1 MHMRKLLPII
11 LAFMLMLTGCGMGD
25 AVASDKPAPEGTQT
39 AADDKLDIVS
49 FALGEHMGTVDTET
63 ENGETRYIIRLTLPS
78 DFDFKRAAANIE
90 LAEGASIDTA
100 SPCIVDDIG
109 GRPVLNLT
117 LEPRSLMVRN
127 GNAVRSYEFDIGLE

>member
-1 MHMRKLLPII
+1 MRKLLPII

-78 DFDFKRAAANIE
+78 DFDFKRAVANIE
-90 LAEGASIDTA
+90 LTEGASIDTA

>member
-11 LAFMLMLTGCGMGD
+11 LAVMLMLAGCGKGD

-49 FALGEHMGTVDTET
+49 FALGEHMGTVDTEM

-78 DFDFKRAAANIE
+78 DFDFKRAVANIE

>member
-1 MHMRKLLPII
+1 MRKLLPII
-11 LAFMLMLTGCGMGD
+11 LAVMLILTGCGMGD

-49 FALGEHMGTVDTET
+49 FALGEHMGTVDTEM

-78 DFDFKRAAANIE
+78 DFDFKRAVANIE

>member
-1 MHMRKLLPII
+1 MHMRKLLPIT
-11 LAFMLMLTGCGMGD
+11 LAIMLILTGCGRGD
-25 AVASDKPAPEGTQT
+25 T
-39 AADDKLDIVS
+39 AADRPAVAEANIQAAASPDILS

-78 DFDFKRAAANIE
+78 DFDFKRAVANIE

>member
-1 MHMRKLLPII
+1 MRKLLPII

-49 FALGEHMGTVDTET
+49 FALGEHMGTVDTKT

-78 DFDFKRAAANIE
+78 DFDFKRAVANIE

>member
-1 MHMRKLLPII
+1 MRKLLPIM
-11 LAFMLMLTGCGMGD
+11 LAFMLMLAGCGRGD

-78 DFDFKRAAANIE
+78 DFDFKRAVANIE
-90 LAEGASIDTA
+90 LTEGASIDTA

>member
-1 MHMRKLLPII
+1 MRMRKLLPII
-11 LAFMLMLTGCGMGD
+11 LAIMLILTGCGRGD

-78 DFDFKRAAANIE
+78 DFDFKRAVANIE
-90 LAEGASIDTA
+90 LAEGAGIDTS
-100 SPCIVDDIG
+100 SPCIVDDMG

-117 LEPRSLMVRN
+117 LEPRSLITIN
-127 GNAVRSYEFDIGLE
+127 GGTRQEYEFKIELE

>member
-1 MHMRKLLPII
+1 MHMKKLLPII
-11 LAFMLMLTGCGMGD
+11 LAIMLILTGCGRGD

-63 ENGETRYIIRLTLPS
+63 ENGETSYIIRLTLPS
-78 DFDFKRAAANIE
+78 DFDFKRAVANIE
-90 LAEGASIDTA
+90 LAEGAGIDTS
-100 SPCIVDDIG
+100 SPCIVDDMG

>member
-1 MHMRKLLPII
+1 MRKLLPII
-11 LAFMLMLTGCGMGD
+11 LAFMLMLTGCGRGD
-25 AVASDKPAPEGTQT
+25 AIASDKPAPEGTQT

-78 DFDFKRAAANIE
+78 DFDFKRAVANIE

-117 LEPRSLMVRN
+117 LKPRSLMVRN

>member
-1 MHMRKLLPII
+1 MKKLLPII
-11 LAFMLMLTGCGMGD
+11 LAFMLMLAGCGKGD

-39 AADDKLDIVS
+39 AADDKLDIGS

-78 DFDFKRAAANIE
+78 DFDFKRAVANIE

>member
-1 MHMRKLLPII
+1 MPMKKLLPII
-11 LAFMLMLTGCGMGD
+11 LAVMLALVGCGRGD
-25 AVASDKPAPEGTQT
+25 TVADEPAPEGTQT

-49 FALGEHMGTVDTET
+49 FTLGEYTGTINTET
-63 ENGETRYIIRLTLPS
+63 ENGETSYVICITLPS
-78 DFDFKRAAANIE
+78 DFDFKRAVANIE

-117 LEPRSLMVRN
+117 LEPRSLVTLN
-127 GNAVRSYEFDIGLE
+127 GGARQEYEFKIELE

>member
-1 MHMRKLLPII
+1 MRKLLPII
-11 LAFMLMLTGCGMGD
+11 LAVMLMLTGCGMGD
-25 AVASDKPAPEGTQT
+25 AIASDKPAVAEANIQT
-39 AADDKLDIVS
+39 AASPDILS
-49 FALGEHMGTVDTET
+49 FTLGEYMGTINTET
-63 ENGETRYIIRLTLPS
+63 ENGETSYVICITLPS
-78 DFDFKRAAANIE
+78 DFDFKRAVANIE

>member
-1 MHMRKLLPII
+1 MRKLLPII

-78 DFDFKRAAANIE
+78 DFDFKRAVANIE
-90 LAEGASIDTA
+90 LTEGGSIDTA

>member
-1 MHMRKLLPII
+1 MRKLLPII
-11 LAFMLMLTGCGMGD
+11 LAFMLMLAGCGRGD

-49 FALGEHMGTVDTET
+49 FALGEHIGTVDTET

-78 DFDFKRAAANIE
+78 DFDFKRAVANIE

>member
-1 MHMRKLLPII
+1 MRKLLPII
-11 LAFMLMLTGCGMGD
+11 LAVMLILTGCGRGD
-25 AVASDKPAPEGTQT
+25 T
-39 AADDKLDIVS
+39 AADEPAVDEANIQAAASPDILS
-49 FALGEHMGTVDTET
+49 FTLGEYTGTVDTET

-78 DFDFKRAAANIE
+78 DFDFKRAVANIE

-117 LEPRSLMVRN
+117 LEPRSLITIN
-127 GNAVRSYEFDIGLE
+127 GGARQEYEFKIELE

>member
-1 MHMRKLLPII
+1 MRKLLPII
-11 LAFMLMLTGCGMGD
+11 LAFMLMLTGCGMGN

-78 DFDFKRAAANIE
+78 DFDFKRAVANIE

>member
-1 MHMRKLLPII
+1 MYMRKLLPIL
-11 LAFMLMLTGCGMGD
+11 LAVMLMLTGCGRGD
-25 AVASDKPAPEGTQT
+25 AVAADKPAPEGTQT

-49 FALGEHMGTVDTET
+49 FALGEYIGIVDTET
-63 ENGETRYIIRLTLPS
+63 ENGETRYTIRLTLPS
-78 DFDFKRAAANIE
+78 DFDFKRAVANIE

>member
-1 MHMRKLLPII
+1 MRKLLPII

-25 AVASDKPAPEGTQT
+25 AIASDKPAPEGTQT

-78 DFDFKRAAANIE
+78 DFDFKRAVANIE

>member
-1 MHMRKLLPII
+1 MRKLLPII
-11 LAFMLMLTGCGMGD
+11 LAVMLMLAGCGKGD

-49 FALGEHMGTVDTET
+49 FALGEHMGTVDTEM

-78 DFDFKRAAANIE
+78 DFDFKRAVANIE
-90 LAEGASIDTA
+90 LAEGASIDTS
-100 SPCIVDDIG
+100 SPCIVDDMG

-117 LEPRSLMVRN
+117 LDPRTLITLN
-127 GNAVRSYEFDIGLE
+127 GGTRQEYEFKIELE

>member
-1 MHMRKLLPII
+1 MRKLLPII
-11 LAFMLMLTGCGMGD
+11 LAVMLMLAGCGKGD

-49 FALGEHMGTVDTET
+49 FALGEHMGTVDTEM

-78 DFDFKRAAANIE
+78 DFDFKRAVANIE

>member
-1 MHMRKLLPII
+1 MRKLLPIM

-25 AVASDKPAPEGTQT
+25 AVASDKPASEGTQT

-78 DFDFKRAAANIE
+78 DFDFKRAVANIE

>member
-1 MHMRKLLPII
+1 MKKLLPII
-11 LAFMLMLTGCGMGD
+11 LAIMLILTGCGRGD

-63 ENGETRYIIRLTLPS
+63 ENGETSYIIRLTLPS
-78 DFDFKRAAANIE
+78 DFDFKRAVANIE
-90 LAEGASIDTA
+90 LAEGAGIDTS
-100 SPCIVDDIG
+100 SPCIVDDMG

>member
-1 MHMRKLLPII
+1 MRKLLPII
-11 LAFMLMLTGCGMGD
+11 LAFMLMLTGCGMGA

-78 DFDFKRAAANIE
+78 DFDFKRAVANIE

>member
-1 MHMRKLLPII
+1 MRKLLPII

-49 FALGEHMGTVDTET
+49 FALGEHMGSVDTET

-78 DFDFKRAAANIE
+78 DFDFKRAVANIE

>member
-1 MHMRKLLPII
+1 MRKLLPIL
-11 LAFMLMLTGCGMGD
+11 LAVMLMLAGCGRGD

-49 FALGEHMGTVDTET
+49 FALGEYIGIVDTET
-63 ENGETRYIIRLTLPS
+63 ENGETRYTIRLTLPS
-78 DFDFKRAAANIE
+78 DFDFKRAVANIE

>member
-11 LAFMLMLTGCGMGD
+11 LAFMLMLAGCGRGD

-78 DFDFKRAAANIE
+78 DFDFKRAVANIE

-117 LEPRSLMVRN
+117 LEPRSLITIN
-127 GNAVRSYEFDIGLE
+127 GGTRQEYEFKIELE

>member
-1 MHMRKLLPII
+1 MRKLLLII

-78 DFDFKRAAANIE
+78 DFDFKRAVANIE

>member
-1 MHMRKLLPII
+1 MRKLLPII

-63 ENGETRYIIRLTLPS
+63 ENGETRYIIRLTLPA
-78 DFDFKRAAANIE
+78 DFDFKRAVANIE

>member
-1 MHMRKLLPII
+1 
-11 LAFMLMLTGCGMGD
+11 MLR
-25 AVASDKPAPEGTQT
+25 KPAPEGTQT

-78 DFDFKRAAANIE
+78 DFDFKRAVANIE

>member
-1 MHMRKLLPII
+1 MHMKKLLPII
-11 LAFMLMLTGCGMGD
+11 LAVMLMLAGCGKGN

-78 DFDFKRAAANIE
+78 DFDFKRAVANIE